1 MAGGAGD
8 KAGRIFVGVGG
19 WTFEPWRGAFYPKGL
34 KKDLELA
41 YMAERL
47 TAIEIN
53 GTFYR
58 GQKPETF
65 AKWAEAAPE
74 GFQFPLKASRFCT
87 SRRVLAE
94 GAESVQ
100 RFFETGPTTMGGK
113 LGPILWQLPA
123 TKRFDKDDIA
133 AFLKLLPAEHDGVTL
148 RHVIEAGHESFADPA
163 FVELL
168 REAKAEVAPVT
179 LDDPDH
185 PTIADVTADFV
196 YLRLERSR
204 DEIET
209 GYSAED
215 LDAWAARLKTY
226 AAGGVPDDLPTL
238 KGAAPEKASRNVY
251 CFLISGAKVR
261 NPAGAMALIERVRR

>member
-1 MAGGAGD
+1 MARGAD
-8 KAGRIFVGVGG
+8 DASGRIFVGVGG

-34 KKDLELA
+34 KKDAELA

-47 TAIEIN
+47 TAIEVN

-65 AKWAEAAPE
+65 RKWAGEAPE
-74 GFQFPLKASRFCT
+74 GFRFPLKASRFCT

-94 GAESVQ
+94 GAESIQ
-100 RFFETGPTTMGGK
+100 KFWDTKPTAMGDK

-133 AFLKLLPAEHDGVTL
+133 AFLKLLPAEVDGVTL

-163 FVELL
+163 FIELL
-168 REAKAEVAPVT
+168 REAEAEVAQVI

-185 PTIADVTADFV
+185 PTLADVTADFV

-204 DEIET
+204 EEVET
-209 GYSAED
+209 GYPED
-215 LDAWAARLKTY
+215 ELDQWATRLKTY
-226 AAGGVPDDLPTL
+226 ASGGVPADLPTL
-238 KGAAPEKASRNVY
+238 TGAKTEKRPRDVY
-251 CFLISGAKVR
+251 CFFIFGAKVR
-261 NPAGAMALIERVRR
+261 NPAGAMAMIERVGR

>member
-1 MAGGAGD
+1 MA
-8 KAGRIFVGVGG
+8 AGRIFVGVGG
-19 WTFEPWRGAFYPKGL
+19 WTFEPWRGTFYPKGL
-34 KKDLELA
+34 KKDAELG

-65 AKWAEAAPE
+65 AKWGAEAPE
-74 GFQFPLKASRFCT
+74 GFQFPLKASRFTT

-94 GAESVQ
+94 GAESIAK
-100 RFFETGPTTMGGK
+100 FWDTKPTTLGDK

-133 AFLKLLPAEHDGVTL
+133 AFLKLLPARVDGIRL

-163 FVELL
+163 FIELL
-168 REAKAEVAPVT
+168 GNAEGEVAQVI

-185 PTIADVTADFV
+185 PTLADVTADFV

-204 DEIET
+204 EDVET
-209 GYSAED
+209 GYPDDE
-215 LDAWAARLKTY
+215 LDAWAERLKIY
-226 AAGGVPDDLPTL
+226 AAGGVPADLPSLTGS
-238 KGAAPEKASRNVY
+238 KPAKTPRDVY
-251 CFLISGAKVR
+251 CFFISGAKVR
-261 NPAGAMALIERVRR
+261 NPAGAMAMIERVGR

>member
-1 MAGGAGD
+1 MAS
-8 KAGRIFVGVGG
+8 GRIFVGVGG
-19 WTFEPWRGAFYPKGL
+19 WTFEPWRGAFYPEGL
-34 KKDLELA
+34 KNDDELG

-65 AKWAEAAPE
+65 RKWAAAAPD
-74 GFQFPLKASRFCT
+74 GFRFSLKASRYTT

-94 GAESVQ
+94 GAESIQ
-100 RFFETGPTTMGGK
+100 KFWDTKPTAMGEK

-133 AFLKLLPAEHDGVTL
+133 AFLKLLPAEVDGVSL

-163 FVELL
+163 FIELL
-168 REAKAEVAPVT
+168 GNAEAEVAQVI

-185 PTIADVTADFV
+185 PMLADVTADFV

-204 DEIET
+204 EDEET
-209 GYSAED
+209 GYPADELDVWAE
-215 LDAWAARLKTY
+215 RLKTY
-226 AAGGVPDDLPTL
+226 AAGGVPADMPALT
-238 KGAAPEKASRNVY
+238 GAKPEKTPCDVF
-251 CFLISGAKVR
+251 CFLISGAKTR
-261 NPAGAMALIERVRR
+261 NPAGAMALIELLKS

>member
-1 MAGGAGD
+1 MAQSAD

-19 WTFEPWRGAFYPKGL
+19 WTFEPWRGTFYPRDL
-34 KKDLELA
+34 KKDRELA

-65 AKWAEAAPE
+65 RKWASEAPD
-74 GFQFPLKASRFCT
+74 GFRFPLKASRFCT

-94 GAESVQ
+94 GAESID
-100 RFFETGPTTMGGK
+100 RFFATEPTAMGDK

-123 TKRFDKDDIA
+123 TKRFEKDDVA
-133 AFLKLLPAEHDGVTL
+133 AFLKLLPASHDGVTL

-163 FVELL
+163 FVALL
-168 REAKAEVAPVT
+168 KEAKAEVAQVI

-204 DEIET
+204 EDVET
-209 GYSAED
+209 GYPANE
-215 LDAWAARLKTY
+215 LDAWAKRLKAY
-226 AAGGVPDDLPTL
+226 AAGGVPGDLPALTGDTPA
-238 KGAAPEKASRNVY
+238 KTPRDVF
-251 CFLISGAKVR
+251 CFFISGAKVR
-261 NPAGAMALIERVRR
+261 NPAGAMAMIERVKG

>member
-1 MAGGAGD
+1 MSAP
-8 KAGRIFVGVGG
+8 GRIRIGVGG
-19 WTFEPWRGAFYPKGL
+19 WTFEPWRGTFYPQKL
-34 KKDLELA
+34 KKDDELG

-47 TAIEIN
+47 TAIEVN

-65 AKWAEAAPE
+65 RKWAAAAPD

-94 GAESVQ
+94 GAESIQ
-100 RFFETGPTTMGGK
+100 KFWDTGPTAMGEK

-133 AFLKLLPAEHDGVTL
+133 AFLKLLPARHDGVKL
-148 RHVIEAGHESFADPA
+148 RHVIEAGHESFANPA

-168 REAKAEVAPVT
+168 READAQVAPVT

-204 DEIET
+204 DEVET
-209 GYSAED
+209 GYPDDE
-215 LDAWAARLKTY
+215 LDAWAERLKTY
-226 AAGGVPDDLPTL
+226 AAGGVPGDLPTM
-238 KGAAPEKASRNVY
+238 KGEKPEATPRDVY

-261 NPAGAMALIERVRR
+261 NPAGAMALIEKAGR

>member
-1 MAGGAGD
+1 MAGP
-8 KAGRIFVGVGG
+8 GRIFVGVGG
-19 WTFEPWRGAFYPKGL
+19 WTFEPWRGAFYPDGL
-34 KKDLELA
+34 PKAKELA

-65 AKWAEAAPE
+65 RKWAGEAPD
-74 GFQFPLKASRFCT
+74 GFRFPLKASRYTT

-94 GAESVQ
+94 GAESIAK
-100 RFFETGPTTMGGK
+100 FWDTKPTGMGDK

-133 AFLKLLPAEHDGVTL
+133 AFLKLLPAARDGVTL

-163 FVELL
+163 FIELL
-168 REAKAEVAPVT
+168 REANAQVT
-179 LDDPDH
+179 QVVLDDPDH
-185 PTIADVTADFV
+185 PTLADVTADFV

-204 DEIET
+204 DEVET
-209 GYSAED
+209 GYPADE
-215 LDAWAARLKTY
+215 LDAWAKRLRTY
-226 AAGGVPDDLPTL
+226 AAGGVPDDMPTL
-238 KGAAPEKASRNVY
+238 AGTKPDGKPRDVF
-251 CFLISGAKVR
+251 CFFISGAKVR
-261 NPAGAMALIERVRR
+261 NPAAAMALIERVKG